1 MNIITLENIHKSYSE
16 KTLLN
21 NISLGIND
29 GDKIGLIG
37 INGTGKSTFL
47 KVVAGK
53 DEFFDGNITKGKN
66 VRIEYLSQNPQFKSG
81 ATVLEQIFRGDT
93 REMKLLMEYEDLL
106 EKINSCNSEDF
117 DELNNKLI
125 KLQGEIDSLNLWD
138 LESEAKSILNK
149 LGISNYNE
157 KIDNLSGGQKKRV
170 ALASA
175 LITPCELLILDEP
188 TNHLDAKSIEWLE
201 EFLNARKGALLII
214 THDRYFLDR
223 VANRIIELDRGNLY
237 SYPGNYTA
245 FLEKKVERLETEQV
259 QEEKREALIR
269 NELKWVR
276 RGAKARTTKQ
286 KARLQRFD
294 DLVNTKSIE
303 RQEDVHMSFVGTRL
317 GKKVVEL
324 YDVCKSFDKKELI
337 KDFNYIFLRDDRIG
351 IIGEN
356 GAGKTTL
363 VNLIRGVLP
372 LDSGTIEIGDT
383 VKIGCFAQD
392 NSNIDHSL
400 RVIDYVKEGGE
411 YIPTEDGTKIT
422 ASSMCERFLFD
433 SIMQYT
439 PIEKL
444 SGGERRRLHLLR
456 VLMESPN
463 FLILDE
469 PTNDLDIETLKILEA
484 FLDDFI
490 GVVIVVSHDRYF
502 LDRICNKIFSYE
514 ANGKIKEY
522 NGNYSD
528 FLIAK
533 EIEKFEESNQ
543 NSISDKSSNGSKK
556 QGKERIKSKDDRPKF
571 TFKEQKEFE
580 TIDNDIANLEQNME
594 DVEKQLEKNATNYGK
609 LNELIKEKEQ
619 IQQELEH
626 KYERWEYLNEI
637 AAAIEEY
644 NLNKNK

>member
-1 MNIITLENIHKSYSE
+1 MNIITLENIYKSYSE
-16 KTLLN
+16 KILLN

-37 INGTGKSTFL
+37 INGAGKSTFL
-47 KVVAGK
+47 KVVGGR
-53 DEFFDGNITKGKN
+53 DEFFDGSITKGKN
-66 VRIEYLSQNPQFKSG
+66 VRIEYLSQNPDFKSG

-93 REMKLLMEYEDLL
+93 KEMKLLMEYEDILV
-106 EKINSCNSEDF
+106 KINTCNGEEF
-117 DELNNKLI
+117 NKLNDKLI
-125 KLQGEIDSLNLWD
+125 KLQGQIDSFNLWD

-157 KIDNLSGGQKKRV
+157 IMDNLSGGQKKRV

-188 TNHLDAKSIEWLE
+188 TNHLDAESIEWLE
-201 EFLNARKGALLII
+201 EFLNTRKGALLMI

-223 VANRIIELDRGNLY
+223 VTNRIIELDRGNLY
-237 SYPGNYTA
+237 TYPGNYTA

-259 QEEKREALIR
+259 KEEKRDALIR

-294 DLVNTKSIE
+294 ELVNTKSIE
-303 RQEDVHMSFVGTRL
+303 IKDNVDISFVGSRL
-317 GKKVVEL
+317 GKKIVEL
-324 YDVCKSFDKKELI
+324 YDVNKSFGKKRII
-337 KDFNYIFLRDDRIG
+337 KDFNYLFLRDDRIG
-351 IIGEN
+351 IVGEN

-363 VNLIRGVLP
+363 VNLIRGLIS
-372 LDSGTIEIGDT
+372 LDSGRIEIGDT
-383 VKIGCFAQD
+383 VKVGCFAQD
-392 NSNIDHSL
+392 NAHIDHNL

-433 SIMQYT
+433 STMQYT

-444 SGGERRRLHLLR
+444 SGGEKRRLHLLR

-469 PTNDLDIETLKILEA
+469 PTNDLDIETLKILES
-484 FLDDFI
+484 FLDEFMGI
-490 GVVIVVSHDRYF
+490 VIVVSHDRYF

-514 ANGKIKEY
+514 GDGLIKEY

-533 EIEKFEESNQ
+533 EIEKN
-543 NSISDKSSNGSKK
+543 NKSLENEKSTNKVK
-556 QGKERIKSKDDRPKF
+556 KERVKNKEDKPKF

-580 TIDNDIANLEQNME
+580 TIDGDISTLESKIE
-594 DVEKQLEKNATNYGK
+594 HLDKELEKNATNYGK
-609 LNELIKEKEQ
+609 LNELMKEKESLE
-619 IQQELEH
+619 QELEK

-637 AAAIEEY
+637 AASIEEY
-644 NLNKNK
+644 NSKKKQ